1 MNDLIIGEMLRL
13 GWTYPIIAL
22 RTGICENRLRD
33 CNLGT
38 REERKLYEIA
48 STEARIDIDLLGDEE

>member
-1 MNDLIIGEMLRL
+1 MNEVIKEMLRL
-13 GWTYPIIAL
+13 GWTYPIIAS

-33 CNLGT
+33 CNLGV

-48 STEARIDIDLLGDEE
+48 SVEARIDIDALGDEE

>member
-1 MNDLIIGEMLRL
+1 MHEVIQEMIAR

-22 RTGICENRLRD
+22 RTGISENRLRD
-33 CNLGT
+33 CNLGV

-48 STEARIDIDLLGDEE
+48 TNEARIDIDALGEQE

>member
-1 MNDLIIGEMLRL
+1 MREVIQEMILR

-22 RTGICENRLRD
+22 RTGISESRLRD
-33 CNLGT
+33 CKLGV

-48 STEARIDIDLLGDEE
+48 TNEAKIDIDSLGEEQ

>member
-1 MNDLIIGEMLRL
+1 MREVIQEMINR

-22 RTGICENRLRD
+22 RTGISENRLRD
-33 CNLGT
+33 CNLGV

-48 STEARIDIDLLGDEE
+48 TNEAKIDIDSLGEEQ

>member
-1 MNDLIIGEMLRL
+1 MREVIQEMILR

-22 RTGICENRLRD
+22 RTGISESRLRD
-33 CNLGT
+33 CNLGV

-48 STEARIDIDLLGDEE
+48 TNEAKIDIDSLDEQE

>member
-1 MNDLIIGEMLRL
+1 MEMISR

-22 RTGICENRLRD
+22 RTGISENRLRD
-33 CNLGT
+33 CNLGV

-48 STEARIDIDLLGDEE
+48 TNEAKIDIDSLGEQE

>member
-1 MNDLIIGEMLRL
+1 MREVIQEMLKR

-22 RTGICENRLRD
+22 RTGIAENRLRD
-33 CNLGT
+33 CNLGV

-48 STEARIDIDLLGDEE
+48 TNEAKIDIDSLGEEQ

>member
-1 MNDLIIGEMLRL
+1 MREVIQEMISR

-22 RTGICENRLRD
+22 RTGISENRLRD
-33 CNLGT
+33 CNLGV

-48 STEARIDIDLLGDEE
+48 ATEAHIDLDELEGAIE

>member
-1 MNDLIIGEMLRL
+1 MREVIQEMLNR

-22 RTGICENRLRD
+22 RTGVSENRLRD
-33 CNLGT
+33 CNLGV

-48 STEARIDIDLLGDEE
+48 TNEAKIDIDSLGEQE

>member
-1 MNDLIIGEMLRL
+1 MREVIMEMISR

-22 RTGICENRLRD
+22 RTGIAENRLRD
-33 CNLGT
+33 CNLGV

-48 STEARIDIDLLGDEE
+48 TNEAKIDIDSLGEEQ

>member
-1 MNDLIIGEMLRL
+1 MHEVIMEMISR

-22 RTGICENRLRD
+22 RTGISENRLRD
-33 CNLGT
+33 CNIGV

-48 STEARIDIDLLGDEE
+48 TNEAKIDIDSLGEQE